1 MSDYTKFQKQLEA
14 IQLELYNAGL
24 QPVASFIED
33 ALEDL
38 EYAKEQGYVK

>member
-1 MSDYTKFQKQLEA
+1 MSDYTNFKQQLSA
-14 IQLELYNAGL
+14 IYLELHAAGL

>member
-1 MSDYTKFQKQLEA
+1 MSDYKKFQQQLLSIHLKLHE
-14 IQLELYNAGL
+14 AGL

>member
-1 MSDYTKFQKQLEA
+1 MSDYTKFQQQLLA
-14 IQLELYNAGL
+14 IHLELHNAGL

-38 EYAKEQGYVK
+38 LYAKEQGYVE